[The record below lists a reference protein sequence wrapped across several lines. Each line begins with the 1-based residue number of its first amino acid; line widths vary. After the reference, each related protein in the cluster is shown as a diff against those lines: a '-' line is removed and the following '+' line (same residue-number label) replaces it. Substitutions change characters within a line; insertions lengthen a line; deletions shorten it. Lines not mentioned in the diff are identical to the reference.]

1 MIRWHLKEDGAFKLT
16 LCALPYAI
24 KSSIGRPIRKQR
36 LHVKGKRPSQ
46 HAALRRDDA
55 FLVVIDMQERL
66 LPVMADRERVV
77 ENALKLVKFARIIG
91 LPILF
96 TEQQNLGETIAELR
110 EELKDIEPLIKL
122 EFDCFESSAFT
133 DRLSQLKRTT
143 LIISGIE
150 AHICVTQTALH
161 ALAHYK
167 VQVVSDA
174 VSSRST
180 HNREVALQ
188 RMRQAGVIVTSTE
201 MVIYEL
207 LGRAG
212 TAEFREALKL
222 VK

>member
-1 MIRWHLKEDGAFKLT
+1 MKDNHSYRSRI
-16 LCALPYAI
+16 
-24 KSSIGRPIRKQR
+24 
-36 LHVKGKRPSQ
+36 
-46 HAALRRDDA
+46 LRTDDA
-55 FLVVIDMQERL
+55 LLVILDMQARL
-66 LPVMADRERVV
+66 LPVIAGKERIV

-110 EELKDIEPLIKL
+110 VELKDIEPFIKL

-133 DRLSQLKRTT
+133 DRLDQLKRKT
-143 LIISGIE
+143 IIIIGVE
-150 AHICVTQTALH
+150 AHICVAQTALH
-161 ALAHYK
+161 ALSHYA
-167 VQVVSDA
+167 VHVVSDA
-174 VSSRST
+174 VSARSP
-180 HNREVALQ
+180 HNWEVAIE
-188 RMRQAGVIVTSTE
+188 RMRHNGVVVTSTE

>member
-1 MIRWHLKEDGAFKLT
+1 MENSHSLRSRILSTND
-16 LCALPYAI
+16 AL
-24 KSSIGRPIRKQR
+24 
-36 LHVKGKRPSQ
+36 
-46 HAALRRDDA
+46 
-55 FLVVIDMQERL
+55 LVIIDMQERL
-66 LPVMADRERVV
+66 LPVIADRERVV
-77 ENALKLVKFARIIG
+77 ENALKLVKFAPIIG

-110 EELKDIEPLIKL
+110 VELKDIEPLIKL
-122 EFDCFESSAFT
+122 EFDCFESRVFT
-133 DRLSQLKRTT
+133 DRLDQLKRKT
-143 LIISGIE
+143 IIIIGVE

-161 ALAHYK
+161 ALSHYK

-180 HNREVALQ
+180 HNWEVALQ